1 MKNPE
6 VKSGDVIELI
16 DMPNDQQPI
25 TPGTKGVVKNIVNDP
40 SGDGEI
46 ISVKWENGRSL
57 NLLSSID
64 SYILVTSLSEV
75 NSLKGGKGDKSTPES
90 LAKKHNVSVD
100 TIKKEIKIGLPIEME
115 HTNSKEKALE
125 IIMDHLYEFHDYYSN
140 SKYGLK
146 KSEKGLEK
154 ELDETGSG
162 SAGPVVGK
170 LMEGTND
177 EFKVNDVVSLIGSN
191 DKWLITFITE
201 PNSIGQVFYFI
212 REISPD
218 NRLGV
223 STTVNKQK
231 LTKIGEFDVNTGLV
245 KEDTTTYNSG
255 NFDDSRHESWSS
267 KSNKDGWRWSKK
279 QLIPGSIIIDPMS
292 KIDTV
297 WDDSNLSVEVD
308 INISDIVGDVVQKNI
323 IDKLINEKFESKKQQ
338 KYFYSQCNDKSL
350 TKKERNKWC
359 KMSQEFS
366 KDTDFSKLP
375 EKKDDLEE
383 TTTST
388 SSGQYSTPQIWAS
401 SAKNWRFGNKKVWK
415 GGELLQT
422 INESI
427 QEEDLSKLI
436 DVINS
441 CKNIKKYNRAL
452 KMWKNYLDKRGSK
465 PTDDEEI
472 KKAFVQKRKELSE
485 SSNTALKPFTD
496 TVVIKDKC
504 KKFPYCDQGN
514 PKDKSRKAVDFFS
527 GLTLENID
535 KASKI
540 LGKDK
545 NEIIEILKSKI
556 V

>member
-25 TPGTKGVVKNIVNDP
+25 TPGTKGVVKNIVSDP

-64 SYILVTSLSEV
+64 SYILVTSLKEV
-75 NSLKGGKGDKSTPES
+75 NLLKGGKGDKSTPES
-90 LAKKHNVSVD
+90 LAKKHNVSID
-100 TIKKEIKIGLPIEME
+100 TIKKEIKIGLPIEVE

-140 SKYGLK
+140 PKYGLK

-154 ELDETGSG
+154 ELDETGSA

-170 LMEGTND
+170 LMESCWKGYKQVGMKNKNGK
-177 EFKVNDVVSLIGSN
+177 EV
-191 DKWLITFITE
+191 
-201 PNSIGQVFYFI
+201 PNCV
-212 REISPD
+212 P
-218 NRLGV
+218 L
-223 STTVNKQK
+223 
-231 LTKIGEFDVNTGLV
+231 

-267 KSNKDGWRWSKK
+267 KSNKNGWRWSKK

-292 KIDTV
+292 NIDTV
-297 WDDSNLSVEVD
+297 WDDSNLSVVVD

-383 TTTST
+383 TTTSS

-415 GGELLQT
+415 GGEILQT

-427 QEEDLSKLI
+427 QEEDLGKLI
-436 DVINS
+436 DVIKS
-441 CKNIKKYNRAL
+441 CETIPQFNNAL
-452 KMWKNYLDKRGSK
+452 KMWKNYLDKRGYK

-545 NEIIEILKSKI
+545 NEIIEILKNKI